1 METPFNTPIWL
12 SDWSFEDGRGKS
24 YVVRDVVVKGK
35 TKGDI
40 FLNKKINFFLYS
52 CLLDNNDPFLFEDLQ
67 ISLNIEMDYS
77 ILNY

>member
-40 FLNKKINFFLYS
+40 FLNKKIVNKVVRKIIGARKKHTLKPINLKLKSQHGFGI
-52 CLLDNNDPFLFEDLQ
+52 DE
-67 ISLNIEMDYS
+67 
-77 ILNY
+77 